1 MHDIIIFTP
10 QFLIPVCPRAE
21 VYSDRA
27 VIVKRGRIT
36 GIEPVHAALQQH
48 PEAERIDLPH
58 HVLLPGLINMHT
70 HSAMS
75 LLRGYADDM
84 ALDQWLHEH
93 IWPAEQ
99 RWMDQRFVQDGTEL
113 AIAEMLMSGT
123 TCFNEMYFF
132 PEVIAKAADRAGM
145 RACVGAP
152 IVDFSTAWADDFET
166 CLDKGLSLHSDYR
179 GHERIMTALAPHS
192 PYTVNDAMLTRIRES
207 AEQHDMPVHMHVLET
222 AWELEQS
229 RSEYGKTPIARL
241 RDAGLLNTR
250 LLAAHMIH
258 LSREDID
265 MVAQSGAHVIHCP
278 ESNLKL
284 ASGHCRV
291 AELISAGINL
301 TVGTDGAASNNNLNL
316 LGELR
321 TAALLAKGVAR
332 DAGVMDA
339 ARAIET
345 ITINAARALG
355 LESEIGSIK
364 PGKSADFCA
373 IDLRHPQT
381 QPIHHVLSQVVYA
394 ASAGQV
400 SDVWVRGTPLLRN
413 KNLLTIELDDVL
425 SRAADWNETMRPGA
439 RSKDR

>member
-1 MHDIIIFTP
+1 
-10 QFLIPVCPRAE
+10 
-21 VYSDRA
+21 
-27 VIVKRGRIT
+27 
-36 GIEPVHAALQQH
+36 
-48 PEAERIDLPH
+48 
-58 HVLLPGLINMHT
+58 
-70 HSAMS
+70 
-75 LLRGYADDM
+75 
-84 ALDQWLHEH
+84 
-93 IWPAEQ
+93 
-99 RWMDQRFVQDGTEL
+99 
-113 AIAEMLMSGT
+113 
-123 TCFNEMYFF
+123 
-132 PEVIAKAADRAGM
+132 
-145 RACVGAP
+145 
-152 IVDFSTAWADDFET
+152 
-166 CLDKGLSLHSDYR
+166 
-179 GHERIMTALAPHS
+179 
-192 PYTVNDAMLTRIRES
+192 
-207 AEQHDMPVHMHVLET
+207 
-222 AWELEQS
+222 
-229 RSEYGKTPIARL
+229 
-241 RDAGLLNTR
+241 
-250 LLAAHMIH
+250 
-258 LSREDID
+258 
-265 MVAQSGAHVIHCP
+265 MVAQGGAHVIHCP